1 MIRNKHKSYVLQN
14 LSSEHIIL
22 KFYYKIVKCVFS

>member
-1 MIRNKHKSYVLQN
+1 MIIQYFNINTNKYKNCVLQN

-22 KFYYKIVKCVFS
+22 KF